1 MSLVPGPSEEP
12 EPETAEP
19 AEPAAERPSVEDER
33 APAPDEALTPAP
45 EEPAAEP
52 APEPEGLAVEPAPEP
67 EGLAVEPAP
76 EPEGL
81 AVEPAPEPEGL
92 AVEPLPVTP
101 EEPAVEPLPVTP
113 EPEPVAEDPEG
124 RGERVVAP
132 DERDEATVAF
142 EGPEEPA
149 VALDDAVTASVTVEP
164 ADVGQ
169 SIEPDEDDPIAHLRA
184 AIGPAA
190 PAIEPDA
197 DPAGLAAPGAVA
209 AVAAAPGPSP
219 AADGSP
225 AGSVARVTAMTEDL
239 IDRGAPWSPRTSWP
253 IVAAEGVI
261 AIILG
266 LIFLFEP
273 FGGQGVTLQL
283 MGLFL
288 LVGALIS
295 AFQLWRHRLQP
306 DAEVL
311 AAFRSGSGVTV
322 GLVVIAAT
330 LLTATTPDVSAALA
344 VVVGIGF
351 LMFGLIGIAA
361 SLSHRRADTAL
372 PLVTLAIHSVLA
384 IAGLVLVFAGA
395 GGSGTVGTI
404 FKLLGVVLI
413 VGGLALGGYAYLLR
427 QQEVNGVR
435 R

>member
-19 AEPAAERPSVEDER
+19 PEPAAERPSVEDEP
-33 APAPDEALTPAP
+33 APAPDEALIPAP

-52 APEPEGLAVEPAPEP
+52 EEPAAEPLGPAPEP
-67 EGLAVEPAP
+67 ESLAVEP
-76 EPEGL
+76 
-81 AVEPAPEPEGL
+81 VD
-92 AVEPLPVTP
+92 P

-113 EPEPVAEDPEG
+113 EPEPAAEDPEV
-124 RGERVVAP
+124 RGERTLAP
-132 DERDEATVAF
+132 DELDETTVAF
-142 EGPEEPA
+142 DRPEESA
-149 VALDDAVTASVTVEP
+149 VALDDAVTASVTAEP
-164 ADVGQ
+164 EAGVGQ
-169 SIEPDEDDPIAHLRA
+169 SIEPDPDDPIAHLRA
-184 AIGPAA
+184 VIGPAA

-209 AVAAAPGPSP
+209 TVAVASVPSQ
-219 AADGSP
+219 AADGSSE
-225 AGSVARVTAMTEDL
+225 GSVARVTAITEDL

-253 IVAAEGVI
+253 IVATEGVI

-266 LIFLFEP
+266 LAFLFEP
-273 FGGQGVTLQL
+273 LGGQAVTLQL
-283 MGLFL
+283 MGVFL
-288 LVGALIS
+288 LIGALLT
-295 AFQLWRHRLQP
+295 AFQLWRHRVHP
-306 DAEVL
+306 DAVVL

-322 GLVVIAAT
+322 GLVLIAAT

-351 LMFGLIGIAA
+351 LIFGLTGIAA

-384 IAGLVLVFAGA
+384 VAGLVLVFAGA

>member
-1 MSLVPGPSEEP
+1 VAASEVGADLATP
-12 EPETAEP
+12 PQPDP
-19 AEPAAERPSVEDER
+19 AD
-33 APAPDEALTPAP
+33 D
-45 EEPAAEP
+45 
-52 APEPEGLAVEPAPEP
+52 
-67 EGLAVEPAP
+67 
-76 EPEGL
+76 
-81 AVEPAPEPEGL
+81 
-92 AVEPLPVTP
+92 
-101 EEPAVEPLPVTP
+101 
-113 EPEPVAEDPEG
+113 PVAY
-124 RGERVVAP
+124 
-132 DERDEATVAF
+132 
-142 EGPEEPA
+142 
-149 VALDDAVTASVTVEP
+149 
-164 ADVGQ
+164 
-169 SIEPDEDDPIAHLRA
+169 LRA
-184 AIGPAA
+184 AISPMAPSIEAGVDPGVANVPASSF
-190 PAIEPDA
+190 D
-197 DPAGLAAPGAVA
+197 GGTT
-209 AVAAAPGPSP
+209 PSVP
-219 AADGSP
+219 TQGADGSS

-253 IVAAEGVI
+253 IVATEGVI

-273 FGGQGVTLQL
+273 LGGQAVTLQL

-288 LVGALIS
+288 LIGALIL
-295 AFQLWRHRLQP
+295 AFQLWRRQVQP
-306 DAEVL
+306 DAVVL

-330 LLTATTPDVSAALA
+330 FLTATTPDVSAALA

-351 LMFGLIGIAA
+351 LIFGLTGIAA
-361 SLSHRRADTAL
+361 SLSRRRADTAL
-372 PLVTLAIHSVLA
+372 PLVTLAIHAVLA